1 MLENY
6 SCFIH
11 TATTILTKWSAA
23 TSCDVADVARESCG
37 VDEPDPLAYF
47 FSDFISVVVMFSDQ
61 VMREPPN
68 GPRHI
73 AGTAASVGGVVAA
86 AWSR

>member
-1 MLENY
+1 LLENH

-11 TATTILTKWSAA
+11 TATTILAERSAA
-23 TSCDVADVARESCG
+23 TSSGVADVTRESCG
-37 VDEPDPLAYF
+37 VDESDPLAYF
-47 FSDFISVVVMFSDQ
+47 FSNVVGVVVMLSDQ
-61 VMREPPN
+61 VMRESPN
-68 GPRHI
+68 GQRHI

>member
-1 MLENY
+1 LLENH

-11 TATTILTKWSAA
+11 TATTILAERSAA
-23 TSCDVADVARESCG
+23 TSRGVADVARESCG
-37 VDEPDPLAYF
+37 VDKPNPLAHF
-47 FSDFISVVVMFSDQ
+47 FSNVIGVVVVFSDQ
-61 VMREPPN
+61 VMREAPN